1 MAPSDQPSRAPIH
14 KSTRVM
20 LSVAAA
26 MGMAARGQGP
36 DPCEP
41 GSFNPGVC
49 KVAVRHHGYC
59 SGGAWV
65 PMTYSQK
72 YPNYYDSYQ
81 SYLSGGGLVA
91 SAADENCGRFGSHG
105 SYFVSHGGFGR
116 TGSGHHAGG

>member
-1 MAPSDQPSRAPIH
+1 
-14 KSTRVM
+14 
-20 LSVAAA
+20 
-26 MGMAARGQGP
+26 MGMTARGQGP

-49 KVAVRHHGYC
+49 KTAVRHHGYC

-81 SYLSGGGLVA
+81 TYASGGGLVN
-91 SAADENCGRFGSHG
+91 AAAAENCGHSTYHSG
-105 SYFVSHGGFGR
+105 FVSHGGFGHI
-116 TGSGHHAGG
+116 GGGHRAGG